1 MLKQLG
7 CMWYNNL
14 IEYFLKEW
22 FRNDLFV
29 LEKILFFIIVVY
41 VNDIDVVRTPKGPP
55 KAIDRLKKKFQM
67 NDLGRTKFCL
77 GLQIEYLNNRVFVHQ
92 KAYITKV
99 LKMFYHIHYALQW
112 L

>member
-41 VNDIDVVRTPKGPP
+41 VNDINFIETLEESPKV
-55 KAIDRLKKKFQM
+55 IDHLKKKFEM
-67 NDLGRTKFCL
+67 KCLGRTKFCL
-77 GLQIEYLNNRVFVHQ
+77 GLQIEYLNG
-92 KAYITKV
+92 
-99 LKMFYHIHYALQW
+99 FYASRYLYNDYA
-112 L
+112 